1 MKKKNS
7 RKENIMMD
15 DLRIFGVCECCGNEI
30 TDEITD
36 ENRTYYVSDDGLVF
50 CSTECV
56 FEHYGVTIVE
66 V

>member
-1 MKKKNS
+1 
-7 RKENIMMD
+7 MMD

-30 TDEITD
+30 TDED
-36 ENRTYYVSDDGLVF
+36 ETYYVSDDGLVF